1 MTMKIIKSTQKN
13 YSEKLLKIKNYPK
26 KLYVEGSL
34 ELFDKPIVAI
44 VGSRDCSE
52 YGKEQAKRF
61 SQELSKKGICIIS
74 GLARG
79 IDTIAHIN
87 SIENEGKTIAV
98 LASGFKNI
106 YPPENKILVE
116 KIVNSGGAVISEFQ
130 PDEEIDMSK
139 FPRRNRII
147 SGLAD
152 AILVVEAKYRS
163 GSTITARYG
172 FSQNKEVF
180 CIPGNISEKNS
191 YGTNKLI
198 QEGASLVISPKDIL
212 NSLNY
217 DECDEKINIDGK
229 YKEIY
234 ENIGTIPVSV
244 NEISRRANKTIQ
256 ETNEILFMLE
266 VDGFIKSLP
275 GDKYVI
281 KE

>member
-1 MTMKIIKSTQKN
+1 MKIIKSTQKN
-13 YSEKLLKIKNYPK
+13 YPEKLLKIKNYPK
-26 KLYVEGSL
+26 KLYVEGNL
-34 ELFDKPIVAI
+34 ELFNKPIVAI
-44 VGSRDCSE
+44 VGSRNCSE

-61 SQELSKKGICIIS
+61 SEELSKKGICIIS

-98 LASGFKNI
+98 LASGFENI
-106 YPPENKILVE
+106 YPSENKILVE
-116 KIVNSGGAVISEFQ
+116 KIANLGGAIISEWQ

-217 DECDEKINIDGK
+217 DECDGKINIDGK

-234 ENIGTIPVSV
+234 ESIGTIPVSV
-244 NEISRRANKTIQ
+244 DEISKRTNKTIQ

-275 GDKYVI
+275 GDKYVV

>member
-1 MTMKIIKSTQKN
+1 MKIIKSTQKN
-13 YSEKLLKIKNYPK
+13 YPEKLLKIKNYPK
-26 KLYVEGSL
+26 KLYVEGNL

-61 SQELSKKGICIIS
+61 SEELSKKGICIIS

-87 SIENEGKTIAV
+87 SIEKEGKTIAV

-152 AILVVEAKYRS
+152 AILVIEAKYRS

-172 FSQNKEVF
+172 FRQNKEVF

-198 QEGASLVISPKDIL
+198 QEGASLVISPMDIL

-229 YKEIY
+229 YKEVY

-244 NEISRRANKTIQ
+244 NEISKRANRTIQ
-256 ETNEILFMLE
+256 EINEILFMLE

-275 GDKYVI
+275 GDKYVV

>member
-1 MTMKIIKSTQKN
+1 MKIIKSTSEN
-13 YSEKLLKIKNYPK
+13 YPEKLLKIKNYPK
-26 KLYVEGSL
+26 NLYIEGNINL
-34 ELFDKPIVAI
+34 LNKPIVAI
-44 VGSRDCSE
+44 VGSRNCSE

-61 SQELSKKGICIIS
+61 AKELSEKGICIIS

-87 SIENEGKTIAV
+87 SLNNEGKTIAV

-106 YPPENKILVE
+106 YPPENKILTE
-116 KIVNSGGAVISEFQ
+116 KIINSKGTIISEWE
-130 PDEEIDMSK
+130 PDEKVNMSR

-172 FSQNKEVF
+172 FSQSKEVF
-180 CIPGNISEKNS
+180 CIPGNINEKNS
-191 YGTNKLI
+191 HGTNKLI
-198 QEGASLVISPKDIL
+198 QEGANLVISPDDIL

-217 DECDEKINIDGK
+217 EEYNNDINIDGK
-229 YKEIY
+229 YKDVY
-234 ENIGTIPVSV
+234 KNIGTIPETV
-244 NEISRRANKTIQ
+244 NEISKRSNKTIQ